1 MNTATKNN
9 EFLNDAL
16 NITTNPKSLILFVC
30 GSGSTGISGG
40 ER

>member
-16 NITTNPKSLILFVC
+16 NISANPNP
-30 GSGSTGISGG
+30 
-40 ER
+40 